1 MSTLETAWRVPH
13 PPIELQNGDRMNRE
27 EFHSA
32 YEQAPKHF
40 HAELIGGIVHVPSPL
55 RVRHSNNHGHLGMLF
70 SIYELRTPG
79 TQFGDNATVKL
90 GNESEPQPDLFLRIL
105 PEFGGQ
111 STTDRQDYVVG
122 PPELIA
128 EVAQSSRAID
138 LHAKRDDY
146 ARNGVSEYLVMS
158 LTDRRFFWFDL
169 PGARE
174 LPLPQDGVIRVRCFP
189 GFWIDVNA
197 LFNADGER
205 MISTLQQGIASDEHA
220 RFVSQLASVKKTA

>member
-1 MSTLETAWRVPH
+1 
-13 PPIELQNGDRMNRE
+13 
-27 EFHSA
+27 
-32 YEQAPKHF
+32 
-40 HAELIGGIVHVPSPL
+40 
-55 RVRHSNNHGHLGMLF
+55 MLF
-70 SIYELRTPG
+70 SMYELRTPG

-146 ARNGVSEYLVMS
+146 ARNGVTEYLVMS
-158 LTDRRFFWFDL
+158 LADRRFFWFDL
-169 PGARE
+169 PASRE
-174 LPLPQDGVIRVRCFP
+174 LPLPQDGVIRLRCFP

-205 MISTLQQGIASDEHA
+205 LISTLQQGIASDEHT
-220 RFVSQLASVKKTA
+220 RFVSQLASVRKTA